1 MGAYQAPF
9 LFIYFIEKLWVNFGY
24 KILLIKIV
32 KVKLLSILVIY

>member
-24 KILLIKIV
+24 KILLIKI
-32 KVKLLSILVIY
+32 IN

>member
-9 LFIYFIEKLWVNFGY
+9 FIYSIEKLWVNFGY
-24 KILLIKIV
+24 KILLIEKV